1 MSLPPPHVT
10 NVCTRDLQAIAARPR
25 SDPKRAQRCNPNR
38 HACPAA
44 SCRGLPTGALVSQQ
58 LFRSPKDMENLICCG
73 PHKFPKFPKIDS
85 FLVFKT
91 RLGFQC
97 VHIDRWIRA
106 LASTNFGQEYRPS
119 TWEITFILKVIFIL
133 VPNKLGETKGQCRTE
148 HIGKPR
154 KGTLVGPSF
163 THPQKINGLCFAR
176 CEHHM
181 GCHNMVSTQIA
192 CNVSRY
198 TSIVQ
203 PYSFFPTTGLWIMG
217 KGSEFARK
225 SRSRMPYSADS
236 GEKKVPTSWKM
247 KQRSYTM
254 AGLRRLR
261 APWVPRL
268 SQSSAPN
275 VEWDIGFQNAGI
287 PVSGYWTKTVFV
299 IYIYYHIVLD
309 SVPCMPSC
317 LDSRHSTTW
326 KYQEHS
332 NCLVGLD
339 LHKESYNLP
348 SLDPFKNEHKIGK
361 LVIFLLVCHPKN
373 RPPQPTNV

>member
-275 VEWDIGFQNAGI
+275 VEWDMGFKMLASQYQGI
-287 PVSGYWTKTVFV
+287 EPKRCSWSTFITTSCWIRYHACPLALILAILQHESTKS
-299 IYIYYHIVLD
+299 IAIVLLVWIYTKNPIT
-309 SVPCMPSC
+309 SQAWTPSKMNI
-317 LDSRHSTTW
+317 R
-326 KYQEHS
+326 
-332 NCLVGLD
+332 
-339 LHKESYNLP
+339 
-348 SLDPFKNEHKIGK
+348 
-361 LVIFLLVCHPKN
+361 
-373 RPPQPTNV
+373 